1 MLALSSE
8 KHQQTHKK
16 NRKEFYLS
24 QTEDNSQKTASQ
36 MIEQLL
42 QRSMGFS
49 LVLHLVRTKNIKQ
62 VRDTSFKVSKKKKK
76 TKQISKSVWPWH
88 LGGESYP

>member
-1 MLALSSE
+1 M
-8 KHQQTHKK
+8 
-16 NRKEFYLS
+16 S

-62 VRDTSFKVSKKKKK
+62 VRDTSFKVSKKKNKNKK
-76 TKQISKSVWPWH
+76 TTQISKSVWPWH
-88 LGGESYP
+88 LGGESYR